1 MSNTDPAKIDGTKV
15 AFKVSKIHEFGFF
28 CFFVFLLVELI
39 VFHYKCAYFE
49 GDKYVITK
57 LYSKFTHLTLVML
70 QCSTIDD

>member
-1 MSNTDPAKIDGTKV
+1 MSL
-15 AFKVSKIHEFGFF
+15 FF
-28 CFFVFLLVELI
+28 CFFFFLLVELI